1 MTIQPETVAKVA
13 KLAKLRLDD
22 DKVGRFADQMDG
34 ILAYME
40 TLGELDTTGVEPL
53 YSPVADEA
61 TPMRPD
67 VAVKT
72 FPRDKILANAPKTD
86 GQFFIV
92 PKIV

>member
-1 MTIQPETVAKVA
+1 MTIQPEAVAKVA
-13 KLAKLRLDD
+13 KLAKLRLDG
-22 DKVGRFADQMDG
+22 DKVGRFASQMDG

-40 TLGELDTTGVEPL
+40 TLGALDTTGVEPL
-53 YSPVADEA
+53 YSPVADA
-61 TPMRPD
+61 VTPMRPD

-72 FPRDKILANAPKTD
+72 CPRDKILANAPQTD

>member
-1 MTIQPETVAKVA
+1 MKIRPDEVAKVA
-13 KLAKLRLDD
+13 KLARLRLDN
-22 DKVGRFADQMDG
+22 DKIERFAGQMDG

-40 TLGELDTTGVEPL
+40 TLGTVDTAGVEPL
-53 YSPVADEA
+53 YSPVGHDAPLRD
-61 TPMRPD
+61 D

-72 FPRDKILANAPKTD
+72 CRRDDILANAPATD

>member
-1 MTIQPETVAKVA
+1 MTIHPEEVAKVA

-22 DKVGRFADQMDG
+22 AKLERFAGQMDD

-40 TLGELDTTGVEPL
+40 TLGSLDTTGVEPL
-53 YSPVADEA
+53 YSPVTHA
-61 TPMRPD
+61 TPMRED
-67 VAVKT
+67 VAAKT
-72 FPRDKILANAPKTD
+72 CSRDQILANAPATD